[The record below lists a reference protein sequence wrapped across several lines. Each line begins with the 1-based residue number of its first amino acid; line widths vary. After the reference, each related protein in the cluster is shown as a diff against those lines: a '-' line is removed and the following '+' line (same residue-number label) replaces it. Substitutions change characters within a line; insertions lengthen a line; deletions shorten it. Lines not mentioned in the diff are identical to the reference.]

1 MNPNSQYFVPVCLA
15 SVVEPAPLVAVIVKN
30 STLGG
35 ILLPLKTNIQSI
47 KIFLKLHL
55 DFHTL
60 CIPKMPGN

>member
-1 MNPNSQYFVPVCLA
+1 MNPNSQYFVPVVA

-60 CIPKMPGN
+60 CISKRSGN